1 MGIKSYFAR
10 DAQYPEKTSDLL
22 LETQLRVESTG
33 PYLDD
38 FQDQTSFITTLFATL
53 CVRELYIIVCVAI
66 STCVCRYM
74 FRCLLETSIKY
85 LSPLLLNLFW
95 GDRDSHWAWSL
106 PTD

>member
-1 MGIKSYFAR
+1 MPRTLMGIKSYFAH

-53 CVRELYIIVCVAI
+53 CVRVVYNGLCGHIHMC
-66 STCVCRYM
+66 M
-74 FRCLLETSIKY
+74 
-85 LSPLLLNLFW
+85 
-95 GDRDSHWAWSL
+95 
-106 PTD
+106 